1 MLSVWNVLMR
11 QEPFLQENRHYFQPV
26 VRRLSKTSKYR
37 LGAGVQGRRG
47 GGAVSPY
54 EMWVGVPAQKFGV
67 RIHPLSPNTALRLA
81 GCRGHTI
88 LPPFLPPSIFPAFLL
103 PSILLLLTS

>member
-26 VRRLSKTSKYR
+26 VRRLSKTSKYG
-37 LGAGVQGRRG
+37 LGAGAGRAV

-54 EMWVGVPAQKFGV
+54 EMQVGARSEVWSAYTP
-67 RIHPLSPNTALRLA
+67 RSHLPLL
-81 GCRGHTI
+81 
-88 LPPFLPPSIFPAFLL
+88 
-103 PSILLLLTS
+103 